1 SPGKWS
7 IGEATAAR
15 CRQTF
20 TVLAASNRA
29 GPEVVE
35 IGNCLAT
42 RFNVRHGYQQ
52 STDLLQAF
60 VEDKHILIRDE
71 NRIDRGSEFVMNGMQ
86 TVDDFDGM
94 SVRSS
99 HKQAA
104 AAAEAATAYESER
117 RSSRR
122 RLPQENNREAT
133 TTPCK
138 RTVPFPRRPQP
149 AEKPRFAPPQCTRAI
164 RVSSA
169 TSERRGR
176 TKDSDPS
183 VLVGNA
189 TCIGGEATGGER
201 GGDDSHCGART
212 TRLGDD
218 VDTGVHGGGGQRQG
232 GTTAADPVG
241 RRRVLMARMGEGL
254 GVDLSPAM
262 DALLRREE
270 HLREA
275 NIGEST
281 LPRGT
286 EDDVDRRHD
295 EQGKLKRQQ
304 EQYHPQHDTSGG
316 SDENGTTRTRDDD
329 MLSRVRSPENTSEPA
344 SCNRSRKARSF
355 AGGGGDRHR
364 DVAMGWVVRVPGQER
379 RRPYNSFHRFR
390 KMERETRNVF
400 FSLGCGSGSEK
411 GCEGVAGENKAR
423 DTSRGAGADGNAVK
437 VKRFSANFGRKE
449 AWTPMSEPE
458 IRTQGPYLGKNGC
471 ASSTK
476 TTSLNPR
483 RLLTNPKRWKFSGS
497 KVGNV
502 VLQQAI
508 KL

>member
-1 SPGKWS
+1 MDRWVAEGNVGIQKSCGGIGGVAAAILADAAGGQGHGCEQKFPVNELLGVRRSIQGAADISSKTLQRPKTPRFQSEVLVRVRPKSIQHRFLKHVHCGEFLAWSPGKWS

-42 RFNVRHGYQQ
+42 RFNVRHGYQH

-60 VEDKHILIRDE
+60 VEDKHIHIRDE

-86 TVDDFDGM
+86 TADDFDGM
-94 SVRSS
+94 SVSSS

-104 AAAEAATAYESER
+104 AAAEAATGYESER
-117 RSSRR
+117 NSSRR
-122 RLPQENNREAT
+122 RLPQDDNGEAT

-169 TSERRGR
+169 TSGRRGR
-176 TKDSDPS
+176 TKDNDPS

-189 TCIGGEATGGER
+189 TCIGGEATSGER

-218 VDTGVHGGGGQRQG
+218 ADTGVYSGGQRQG
-232 GTTAADPVG
+232 STTAANPVG

-254 GVDLSPAM
+254 GLDLSPAI
-262 DALLRREE
+262 DALLHREE
-270 HLREA
+270 HLRETT
-275 NIGEST
+275 GEFT

-295 EQGKLKRQQ
+295 EQGI
-304 EQYHPQHDTSGG
+304 
-316 SDENGTTRTRDDD
+316 
-329 MLSRVRSPENTSEPA
+329 M
-344 SCNRSRKARSF
+344 
-355 AGGGGDRHR
+355 
-364 DVAMGWVVRVPGQER
+364 
-379 RRPYNSFHRFR
+379 
-390 KMERETRNVF
+390 
-400 FSLGCGSGSEK
+400 
-411 GCEGVAGENKAR
+411 
-423 DTSRGAGADGNAVK
+423 
-437 VKRFSANFGRKE
+437 
-449 AWTPMSEPE
+449 
-458 IRTQGPYLGKNGC
+458 
-471 ASSTK
+471 
-476 TTSLNPR
+476 
-483 RLLTNPKRWKFSGS
+483 
-497 KVGNV
+497 
-502 VLQQAI
+502 
-508 KL
+508 